1 MTDLCEYWDKGI
13 LIKAKLGKIFQTE
26 ETVISEGC
34 YDQIVD
40 LTYKNSLEIKKN
52 FNYNRYNQKP
62 GTWGGSNS
70 NINFSIKLSKDS
82 NHYLSY

>member
-40 LTYKNSLEIKKN
+40 LTYKNSLEIKKISITTDTIK
-52 FNYNRYNQKP
+52 NQELEADLIA
-62 GTWGGSNS
+62 T
-70 NINFSIKLSKDS
+70 
-82 NHYLSY
+82 